1 MLNPY
6 LEFEYRLNDVAGA
19 GTGDAVVTGGAAVVT
34 SVVGAVETGN
44 GVLLKVVG

>member
-6 LEFEYRLNDVAGA
+6 LEFEYWLNDVAGA
-19 GTGDAVVTGGAAVVT
+19 VTGDAVVTGGAGVVT
-34 SVVGAVETGN
+34 SVVGAAETGK